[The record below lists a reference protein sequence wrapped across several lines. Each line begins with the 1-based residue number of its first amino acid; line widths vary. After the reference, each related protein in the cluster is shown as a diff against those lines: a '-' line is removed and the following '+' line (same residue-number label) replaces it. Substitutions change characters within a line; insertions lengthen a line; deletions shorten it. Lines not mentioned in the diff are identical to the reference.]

1 MERLLRL
8 ADERICLGQ
17 WAAERI
23 QDIGKNRKKAA
34 MQMSQAAAMLR
45 DPEAIEEMLEEICA
59 EREQWQDRKGCA
71 NGHCA
76 SWMDRRSSMVSV
88 L

>member
-17 WAAERI
+17 WAA
-23 QDIGKNRKKAA
+23 QKNSGYWKEQEKKAA

-59 EREQWQDRKGCA
+59 EREAVAG
-71 NGHCA
+71 
-76 SWMDRRSSMVSV
+76 
-88 L
+88 